1 MFGQLV
7 SFQASAEVRVQ
18 TTEQKRKTVTK
29 PDLNIAKRCIKKCRF
44 ASKSRACRERCKA
57 RLLERYYSKA
67 CCKTPVA
74 RCLACQ
80 NKMTEANS
88 VRSGLKRWAAHNP
101 KRPSRECRKERF
113 ASCLACQQGITIT
126 ELCDSDPKIRGCGG
140 AADHPCCREMKAQ
153 CVACNLG
160 VTKQFFCAQNPTR
173 RLPQTRTRAKI
184 SIPASRERSLQ
195 GQIGWSISP
204 DDLRAARLFSDC
216 HVSPR
221 AILE

>member
-1 MFGQLV
+1 MILSKSAGFIPVSLLMVVGLLV

-80 NKMTEANS
+80 NKMTETELCS
-88 VRSGLKRWAAHNP
+88 
-101 KRPSRECRKERF
+101 KRPETLGCPQPKAPKPECCEEKF

-126 ELCDSDPKIRGCGG
+126 KLCDSDPKIRGCGG

-160 VTKQFFCAQNPTR
+160 VTKQFFCEQNPDSAGCPKR
-173 RLPQTRTRAKI
+173 VLAPRYQ
-184 SIPASRERSLQ
+184 SQPAE
-195 GQIGWSISP
+195 
-204 DDLRAARLFSDC
+204 SDRYKDK
-216 HVSPR
+216 SGDQ
-221 AILE
+221 